1 MIDVAL
7 LDDHAILREGIKYL
21 LAAEP
26 DIRVCAE
33 CERPSQID
41 AVLARNAPQVLV
53 LDLNMPEGGGF
64 PLLERIRPS
73 YPDLRILVLSTHD
86 NNAFITKA
94 LAYGCDGYVTKT
106 RAIEELALSIRSV
119 MTGNRYLSSDLSRS
133 RQGGHTALSAR
144 EREVLKGLIQGRNP
158 KALAVELGITDK
170 TLYAHR
176 SNIMQK
182 LQARSL
188 PELHAIALNNDLI

>member
-33 CERPSQID
+33 CERPSQVD
-41 AVLARNAPQVLV
+41 AVLVRHAPQVLI

-64 PLLERIRPS
+64 PLLERILPS
-73 YPDLRILVLSTHD
+73 YPHLRILVLSTHD

-106 RAIEELALSIRSV
+106 RAIEELVLSIRSV
-119 MTGNRYLSSDLSRS
+119 MTGNRYLSSDLTRS
-133 RQGGHTALSAR
+133 RQAGQTALSSR

-158 KALAVELGITDK
+158 KALAAELGITDK

-188 PELHAIALNNDLI
+188 TELHSIALNNELI

>member
-7 LDDHAILREGIKYL
+7 LDDHAILREGIKHL
-21 LAAEP
+21 LAVEP

-33 CERPSQID
+33 CDRPSQLD
-41 AVLARNAPQVLV
+41 GLLSRFAPQLLV
-53 LDLNMPEGGGF
+53 VDLNMPGGGGF
-64 PLLERIRPS
+64 PLLERIRPAF
-73 YPDLRILVLSTHD
+73 PDLRILVLSMHD
-86 NNAFITKA
+86 NGAFIAKA

-106 RAIEELALSIRSV
+106 RAIEELALAIRAV
-119 MTGNRYLSSDLSRS
+119 MSGNRYLSSDLSRARETGQPS
-133 RQGGHTALSAR
+133 LSAR

-158 KALAVELGITDK
+158 KALASELGITDK

-182 LQARSL
+182 LQARNL
-188 PELHAIALNNDLI
+188 PELHERALSNDLI

>member
-1 MIDVAL
+1 MAL

-33 CERPSQID
+33 CERPSQVD
-41 AVLARNAPQVLV
+41 AVLVRNAPQVLI

-86 NNAFITKA
+86 NSAFIAKA

-106 RAIEELALSIRSV
+106 RAIEELVLSIRSV
-119 MTGNRYLSSDLSRS
+119 MTGNRYLSSDLTRS
-133 RQGGHTALSAR
+133 RQAGQTPLSSR

-158 KALAVELGITDK
+158 KALAAELGITDK

-188 PELHAIALNNDLI
+188 TELHAIALNNELI

>member
-21 LAAEP
+21 LGAEP
-26 DIRVCAE
+26 DMRVCAE
-33 CERPSQID
+33 CERPSQLD
-41 AVLARNAPQVLV
+41 AILLRHAPQVLII
-53 LDLNMPEGGGF
+53 DLNMPEGGGF

-73 YPDLRILVLSTHD
+73 YPELRIIVLSMHD
-86 NNAFITKA
+86 NSAFISKA
-94 LAYGCDGYVTKT
+94 LAYGCNGYVTKT
-106 RAIEELALSIRSV
+106 RAIEELVLSIRSV
-119 MTGNRYLSSDLSRS
+119 MTGNRFLSSDLVRTRESGRP
-133 RQGGHTALSAR
+133 ALSAR

-158 KALAVELGITDK
+158 KALASELGITDK

-182 LQARSL
+182 LQARNL
-188 PELHAIALNNDLI
+188 PELHEIALSNDLI

>member
-7 LDDHAILREGIKYL
+7 LDDHAILREGIKFL

-41 AVLARNAPQVLV
+41 AVLARHTPQVLI

-64 PLLERIRPS
+64 PLLERLRPN
-73 YPDLRILVLSTHD
+73 YPDLRIVVLSMHD
-86 NNAFITKA
+86 NVAFISKA

-106 RAIEELALSIRSV
+106 RAIEELVLSIRSV

-133 RQGGHTALSAR
+133 RQSAQLALSTR

-158 KALAVELGITDK
+158 KALAAELGITDK

-176 SNIMQK
+176 SNIMHK
-182 LQARSL
+182 LQARNLS
-188 PELHAIALNNDLI
+188 ELHEIALGNGLI

>member
-1 MIDVAL
+1 M
-7 LDDHAILREGIKYL
+7 
-21 LAAEP
+21 
-26 DIRVCAE
+26 
-33 CERPSQID
+33 
-41 AVLARNAPQVLV
+41 
-53 LDLNMPEGGGF
+53 
-64 PLLERIRPS
+64 
-73 YPDLRILVLSTHD
+73 LSTHD

-106 RAIEELALSIRSV
+106 RAIEELVLSIRSV
-119 MTGNRYLSSDLSRS
+119 MTGNRYLSSDLTRS
-133 RQGGHTALSAR
+133 RQAGHTALSSR

-158 KALAVELGITDK
+158 KALAAELGITDK

-188 PELHAIALNNDLI
+188 TELHSIALNNELI